1 MRQQSE
7 IRQERRFTDEQI
19 EKANSISIIDYAKS
33 RGYPVKQ
40 VTTHSFKIPG
50 YGGLY
55 IHSNGLKWNRFS
67 ADIGGG
73 TIQFVMHMENKTWVE
88 AIKELLN
95 LPSSQYL
102 YSTAVKEKFR
112 EKEPEKNSKNTS
124 GKTLENSSV
133 IDSGNDSENS
143 SGNSSENDLI
153 RDPVREPGKKPF
165 LLPEKNDTYKHL
177 FAYLI
182 CTRMIN
188 KQIVYDLVK
197 LNKIYENKYYNSCV
211 FVGYDLNGEA
221 KYAAIRG
228 TSSSMQ
234 YRKDVAGSDKSY
246 PFAVNVRAGGICG
259 ESKFSSSNLYV
270 FESPIDLMSYL
281 SLLKLHRIKDFN
293 ACCISLGGVCD
304 LALERFLNEHPK
316 ITEITLGLDNDEA
329 GRFACEQIRQKY
341 SCRYNI
347 KRHIPENKDFN
358 EDLIRL
364 SMSGQEEIKNLAK
377 EKTLQSKTPV
387 ESEMLLS
394 Q

>member
-1 MRQQSE
+1 M
-7 IRQERRFTDEQI
+7 ERRFTDEQI
-19 EKANSISIIDYAKS
+19 EQANSINIIDYAKS
-33 RGYPVKQ
+33 RGFPIKQ

-55 IHSNGLKWNRFS
+55 IHSGGLKWNRFS

-73 TIQFVMHMENKTWVE
+73 TIQFVMHMENKSWVE
-88 AIKELLN
+88 AVKELLN
-95 LPSSQYL
+95 LPTSQYL
-102 YSTAVKEKFR
+102 YSSAVQEKFKEIEL
-112 EKEPEKNSKNTS
+112 EKKS
-124 GKTLENSSV
+124 
-133 IDSGNDSENS
+133 
-143 SGNSSENDLI
+143 
-153 RDPVREPGKKPF
+153 F
-165 LLPEKNDTYKHL
+165 QLPEKNDTYKHL

-182 CTRMIN
+182 STRKLN
-188 KQIVYDLVK
+188 KQVVYDLVK

-211 FVGYDLNGEA
+211 FVGYDLNGEP

-246 PFAVNVRAGGICG
+246 PFTVNVRSGNVCS

-281 SLLKLHRIKDFN
+281 SLLKLHRIREFD
-293 ACCISLGGVCD
+293 AYCISLGGVCD
-304 LALERFLNEHPK
+304 LALERFLNDHPE

-341 SCRYNI
+341 TNRYSI
-347 KRHIPENKDFN
+347 RRHLPENKDFN
-358 EDLIRL
+358 EDLIKL
-364 SMSGQEEIKNLAK
+364 SMLSQ
-377 EKTLQSKTPV
+377 EKTLQSMTRA
-387 ESEMLLS
+387 ESEILLS

>member
-1 MRQQSE
+1 MKERSE
-7 IRQERRFTDEQI
+7 KRREMHFTDEQI
-19 EKANSISIIDYAKS
+19 EQANSVNIIDYAKR

-55 IHSNGLKWNRFS
+55 IHSGGLKWNRFS

-73 TIQFVMHMENKTWVE
+73 TIQFVMHMENKSWVE
-88 AIKELLN
+88 AVKELLN
-95 LPSSQYL
+95 LPASQYL
-102 YSTAVKEKFR
+102 YSTPVQEKFK
-112 EKEPEKNSKNTS
+112 EKEPDKR
-124 GKTLENSSV
+124 LFQ
-133 IDSGNDSENS
+133 I
-143 SGNSSENDLI
+143 
-153 RDPVREPGKKPF
+153 
-165 LLPEKNDTYKHL
+165 PEKNDTYKHL

-182 CTRMIN
+182 NTRKLN
-188 KQIVYDLVK
+188 KQIVYDLVN

-211 FVGYDLNGEA
+211 FVGYDETGEA

-246 PFAVNVRAGGICG
+246 PFAANVRLGNVCN
-259 ESKFSSSNLYV
+259 ESEFSNKNLYV

-281 SLLKLHRIKDFN
+281 SLLKLHRINDFD
-293 ACCISLGGVCD
+293 AYCISLGGVCD
-304 LALERFLNEHPK
+304 LALERFLNEHPE

-341 SCRYNI
+341 SNRYII

-358 EDLIRL
+358 EDLIKL
-364 SMSGQEEIKNLAK
+364 SMSAQEKIRSIAK
-377 EKTLQSKTPV
+377 EKILQSKTLT
-387 ESEMLLS
+387 ESEILQS